1 MTMHT
6 PKVHTAVRRRQIADA
21 LLALMADEGVARI
34 STAAVARRLGLVTS
48 ALYRHFPSKDA
59 MLDAAVDRLAGRLA
73 EQARHAR
80 ALPGGPVRKLEFLL
94 GAHAAHMGENQ
105 AIPHLLFSE
114 ELEHG
119 PARRR
124 KHLHSHLQRYI
135 GAVEKIIAA
144 APRRGNPAADPRTL
158 SIMFIGLVQS
168 AGIYWR
174 LSGGTFD
181 VAGYLRKAWQAFSRL
196 LSEEKS
202 GSKSAARKT
211 T

>member
-59 MLDAAVDRLAGRLA
+59 MLDAAIDRLAGRLA
-73 EQARHAR
+73 QQARRAR
-80 ALPGGPVRKLEFLL
+80 TAPGGPLRQLEFLL
-94 GAHAAHMGENQ
+94 DAHAAHMGENQ
-105 AIPHLLFSE
+105 VIPHLLFSE

-124 KHLHSHLQRYI
+124 KHLHLHLQRYI
-135 GAVEKIIAA
+135 GKIEKIIAA
-144 APRRGNPAADPRTL
+144 APRRSRAEADPRTL

-181 VAGYLRKAWQAFSRL
+181 VAGYLRKAWKAFSHLIEAQR
-196 LSEEKS
+196 
-202 GSKSAARKT
+202 GSL
-211 T
+211 